1 MLLRIPFFSLTIF
14 LLASSQG
21 MAEDPV
27 AQAFMPPPTTQDP
40 VYDVVARIGEDY
52 LRLGSLTTTPGV
64 QTLEHLPKLSEL
76 SQERPHAIL
85 QLVPAGWTQ
94 PEPTGGSVLVK
105 TEEMI
110 RHVDLYLDQHGQVFH
125 MNARVEGNVTTEVEN
140 ESKDA
145 AFPSM
150 QDDQVMVHILPT
162 LSGAQPQLTKKT
174 EQESKEEIEEAEKG
188 FFAKYWHFILPV
200 VVILL
205 LGGGQPEE
213 GSSTEGDS
221 KGSSSSSP

>member
-1 MLLRIPFFSLTIF
+1 MRFTLPLTLPLLFYIPFLLSFLSPTFFTNTMLLRIPFFSLTIF

-94 PEPTGGSVLVK
+94 PEPTGGSVLV
-105 TEEMI
+105 
-110 RHVDLYLDQHGQVFH
+110 V
-125 MNARVEGNVTTEVEN
+125 
-140 ESKDA
+140 
-145 AFPSM
+145 
-150 QDDQVMVHILPT
+150 
-162 LSGAQPQLTKKT
+162 
-174 EQESKEEIEEAEKG
+174 
-188 FFAKYWHFILPV
+188 
-200 VVILL
+200 
-205 LGGGQPEE
+205 
-213 GSSTEGDS
+213 S
-221 KGSSSSSP
+221 KG